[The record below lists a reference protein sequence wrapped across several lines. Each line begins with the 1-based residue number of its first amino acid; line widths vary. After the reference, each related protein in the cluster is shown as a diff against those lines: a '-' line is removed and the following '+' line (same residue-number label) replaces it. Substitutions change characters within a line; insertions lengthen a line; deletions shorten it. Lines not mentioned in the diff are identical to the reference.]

1 MTTTSYSGNSS
12 WTTDP
17 EGIARETWV
26 DGLGRVNQVEEDPN
40 NLRYVTNYSYNG
52 LGKLVSVSQ
61 GSQSRSYSYDLLG
74 RMTQAV
80 NPESGTVNFT
90 YDNASNLQTKT
101 DNRSIT
107 ATYYYDALNRPTGIT
122 YSDGTS
128 SATFGYDAGGTAAHA
143 IGQLTSVSNGNSVT
157 SFTNFDA
164 VGRVTASQ
172 QQTGSV
178 TYPFN
183 YWYNLAGEL
192 TKEQYPSG
200 RTVLTSYD
208 SAGRVSGITGL
219 LGSNSTT
226 YLSNISYW
234 PHGAVYQQKYGNHL
248 WRSYTFNSRLQVN
261 QQWDAVDNN
270 PYYFLS
276 YETYNWGTTNNNG
289 SLQSRNEYFGGP
301 TTFSSLQEI
310 TQSYTY
316 DSLNRVQ
323 NFNEVS
329 QNVCGGTCSYRNV
342 AYDRYGNQ
350 WITANGGLPNPALAT
365 TTNNYNPAT
374 NYRYDEAYDGAG
386 NQYSVDGLAAYYDAE
401 NRLYQLTN
409 QTAGTSETFLYDGAG
424 QRVQK
429 SNSSN
434 TTNYV
439 YDALGFLV
447 AEYAGSTV
455 SKEYI
460 PFGSQVIAV
469 ENASGTPCQTCY
481 LNYDHLGSVRLV
493 TDQNANVV
501 ARHDYVPYG
510 EEISPPYAGRTAPFG
525 NTDYVNPR
533 FTGQM
538 RDAEN
543 LLDFFNARYFGPG
556 FGRFAS
562 PDPMNAGADV
572 GNPQSWNGY
581 LYGLGNPVVY
591 TDPSGMFGEK
601 PPAAPVS
608 PTQLCTILITG
619 GENLPQAADPCLP
632 SVASTYGAPSGS
644 GATGSSSSG
653 SPSGSPA
660 KNAIHIGNYP
670 TLDCDGYRA
679 VRSILPQTAKQG
691 IEFGGFLYQNRNG
704 RYSYSN
710 PVAGAPTSIP
720 DLFKV
725 PQALVSGIVGWFHT
739 HPLVPGFNNDRFSGS
754 DLLITRREG
763 PGYLGTA
770 SGRILKLAIDPKG
783 FPHTTDV
790 DKGACQ
796 AP

>member
-1 MTTTSYSGNSS
+1 
-12 WTTDP
+12 
-17 EGIARETWV
+17 
-26 DGLGRVNQVEEDPN
+26 
-40 NLRYVTNYSYNG
+40 
-52 LGKLVSVSQ
+52 
-61 GSQSRSYSYDLLG
+61 
-74 RMTQAV
+74 
-80 NPESGTVNFT
+80 VNFT

-101 DNRSIT
+101 DNRGIT

-128 SATFGYDAGGTAAHA
+128 SATFGYDAGGAAAHA
-143 IGQLTSVSNGNSVT
+143 IGQLTSISNGNSVT

-178 TYPFN
+178 TYPAFY

-219 LGSNSTT
+219 LGSNNTT
-226 YLSNISYW
+226 YLSNVSYW
-234 PHGAVYQQKYGNHL
+234 PHGAVYQQQYGNNL
-248 WRSYTFNSRLQVN
+248 WHSYTFNSRLQVSA
-261 QQWDAVDNN
+261 QWDAIYNN

-289 SLQSRNEYFGGP
+289 NLQSRNEYFGGP

-323 NFNEVS
+323 NFSEAS
-329 QNVCGGTCSYRNV
+329 SGVCGGTCSYRYYG
-342 AYDRYGNQ
+342 YDRWGNQ

-386 NQYSVDGLAAYYDAE
+386 NQTSVDGDNATYDAE
-401 NRLYQLTN
+401 NRLRLLVNPMTG
-409 QTAGTSETFLYDGAG
+409 AMETFLYDGAG
-424 QRVQK
+424 RRVQK
-429 SNSSN
+429 SYSSH

-439 YDALGFLV
+439 YDALGFLA
-447 AEYAGSTV
+447 AEYSASAV

-493 TDQNANVV
+493 TDQSANVV

-510 EEISPPYAGRTAPFG
+510 EEIFPPYAGRTAPFG

-533 FTGQM
+533 FTGHM
-538 RDAEN
+538 RDTEN

-556 FGRFAS
+556 LGRFVS

-581 LYGLGNPVVY
+581 LYGLGNPLRFV
-591 TDPSGMFGEK
+591 DPSGMDTNYAGLQTGVCPASQATCPTGNPSATSGWTFPGELETAYQQYAPNMK
-601 PPAAPVS
+601 AAFWGGAAVS
-608 PTQLCTILITG
+608 L
-619 GENLPQAADPCLP
+619 A
-632 SVASTYGAPSGS
+632 S
-644 GATGSSSSG
+644 GAGGDLGVLGAQLSQLSGLSISLSLGYQNGDSYPIATVYPDSSGLSSGPDQLQTGSSAPSNGINQHSPQSCLSQRLASSIPN
-653 SPSGSPA
+653 STLT
-660 KNAIHIGNYP
+660 GNNTY
-670 TLDCDGYRA
+670 
-679 VRSILPQTAKQG
+679 QG
-691 IEFGGFLYQNRNG
+691 GHEEFG
-704 RYSYSN
+704 
-710 PVAGAPTSIP
+710 I
-720 DLFKV
+720 
-725 PQALVSGIVGWFHT
+725 LVSGAALTSAGFLPFTSPFGNGNGYRSPFGPIHVNGQSSNIGTISYSRAVAVQGHFDVGNASLGFWGATEHT
-739 HPLVPGFNNDRFSGS
+739 AVDV
-754 DLLITRREG
+754 I
-763 PGYLGTA
+763 LGTLL
-770 SGRILKLAIDPKG
+770 GWIPGLHNFLDPR
-783 FPHTTDV
+783 
-790 DKGACQ
+790 C
-796 AP
+796 

>member
-1 MTTTSYSGNSS
+1 MAGHSN
-12 WTTDP
+12 
-17 EGIARETWV
+17 A
-26 DGLGRVNQVEEDPN
+26 
-40 NLRYVTNYSYNG
+40 
-52 LGKLVSVSQ
+52 
-61 GSQSRSYSYDLLG
+61 
-74 RMTQAV
+74 
-80 NPESGTVNFT
+80 NFSPT
-90 YDNASNLQTKT
+90 RAYDNNHGGRIIIDS
-101 DNRSIT
+101 
-107 ATYYYDALNRPTGIT
+107 DAI
-122 YSDGTS
+122 S
-128 SATFGYDAGGTAAHA
+128 STTFGYDAGGAAAHA
-143 IGQLTSVSNGNSVT
+143 IGQLTSISNGNSVT

-178 TYPFN
+178 TYPAFY

-219 LGSNSTT
+219 LGSNNTT
-226 YLSNISYW
+226 YLSNVSYW
-234 PHGAVYQQKYGNHL
+234 PHGAVYQQQYGNNL
-248 WRSYTFNSRLQVN
+248 WHSYTFNSRLQVSA
-261 QQWDAVDNN
+261 QWDAIYNN

-289 SLQSRNEYFGGP
+289 NLQSRNEYFGGP

-323 NFNEVS
+323 NFSEAS
-329 QNVCGGTCSYRNV
+329 SGVCGGTCSYRYYG
-342 AYDRYGNQ
+342 YDRWGNQ
-350 WITANGGLPNPALAT
+350 WITANGGLPNPTLAT

-447 AEYAGSTV
+447 AEYAGSAV

-469 ENASGTPCQTCY
+469 ENASGSPCQTCY

-493 TDQNANVV
+493 TDENAAVV

-510 EEISPPYAGRTAPFG
+510 EEIFPPYAGRTAPFG

-538 RDAEN
+538 RDAESG
-543 LLDFFNARYFGPG
+543 LDFFNARYFGPG
-556 FGRFAS
+556 LGRFVS

-581 LYGLGNPVVY
+581 LYGLGNPVVLV
-591 TDPSGMFGEK
+591 DPSGMQSNYSGIADGSCPLGQESCG
-601 PPAAPVS
+601 PAGQPVNTNPIDS
-608 PTQLCTILITG
+608 C
-619 GENLPQAADPCLP
+619 AY
-632 SVASTYGAPSGS
+632 ASTGTGDASCGALPGLWDNGALIYGSGTSSGGGGAGAGVGS
-644 GATGSSSSG
+644 GAPGSGVSPQVPRPVGSGAESPFVFSLCGSGSSSCESLG
-653 SPSGSPA
+653 TPPPSVLVTLARYSPW
-660 KNAIHIGNYP
+660 AIVAAILFQPTPMTPEREWELRNLQMRRSCPPCTPYP
-670 TLDCDGYRA
+670 VGTTGYR
-679 VRSILPQTAKQG
+679 L
-691 IEFGGFLYQNRNG
+691 
-704 RYSYSN
+704 
-710 PVAGAPTSIP
+710 
-720 DLFKV
+720 DKV
-725 PQALVSGIVGWFHT
+725 PPSKPHRPFPGDHVHLYTANQNPNNCRCFWNPDKVVEPPVPPGAVPVV
-739 HPLVPGFNNDRFSGS
+739 PLQP
-754 DLLITRREG
+754 
-763 PGYLGTA
+763 
-770 SGRILKLAIDPKG
+770 
-783 FPHTTDV
+783 
-790 DKGACQ
+790 
-796 AP
+796 

>member
-1 MTTTSYSGNSS
+1 
-12 WTTDP
+12 
-17 EGIARETWV
+17 
-26 DGLGRVNQVEEDPN
+26 
-40 NLRYVTNYSYNG
+40 
-52 LGKLVSVSQ
+52 
-61 GSQSRSYSYDLLG
+61 
-74 RMTQAV
+74 
-80 NPESGTVNFT
+80 
-90 YDNASNLQTKT
+90 
-101 DNRSIT
+101 
-107 ATYYYDALNRPTGIT
+107 
-122 YSDGTS
+122 
-128 SATFGYDAGGTAAHA
+128 
-143 IGQLTSVSNGNSVT
+143 
-157 SFTNFDA
+157 
-164 VGRVTASQ
+164 
-172 QQTGSV
+172 
-178 TYPFN
+178 
-183 YWYNLAGEL
+183 
-192 TKEQYPSG
+192 
-200 RTVLTSYD
+200 
-208 SAGRVSGITGL
+208 
-219 LGSNSTT
+219 
-226 YLSNISYW
+226 
-234 PHGAVYQQKYGNHL
+234 
-248 WRSYTFNSRLQVN
+248 
-261 QQWDAVDNN
+261 
-270 PYYFLS
+270 
-276 YETYNWGTTNNNG
+276 
-289 SLQSRNEYFGGP
+289 
-301 TTFSSLQEI
+301 
-310 TQSYTY
+310 
-316 DSLNRVQ
+316 
-323 NFNEVS
+323 
-329 QNVCGGTCSYRNV
+329 VCGGTCSYRNV
-342 AYDRYGNQ
+342 AYDRWGTQ
-350 WITANGGLPNPALAT
+350 WITANGGLPNPTLAT

-409 QTAGTSETFLYDGAG
+409 PTSGTSETFLYDGSG
-424 QRVQK
+424 RRVQK
-429 SNSSN
+429 SYSGNATS
-434 TTNYV
+434 YV

-447 AEYAGSTV
+447 AEYAGSAV

-538 RDAEN
+538 RDAESG
-543 LLDFFNARYFGPG
+543 LDFFNARYFGPG
-556 FGRFAS
+556 LGRFVS